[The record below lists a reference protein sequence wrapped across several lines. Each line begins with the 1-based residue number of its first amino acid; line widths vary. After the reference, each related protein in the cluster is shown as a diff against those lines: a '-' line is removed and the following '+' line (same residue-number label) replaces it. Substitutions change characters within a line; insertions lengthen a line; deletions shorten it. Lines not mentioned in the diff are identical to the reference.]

1 MTKYDKASC
10 LKWLDDNG
18 YKYDKMEHEAVFT
31 MEEMDAA
38 GITKN
43 GNVVKNLFVRN
54 AKGDKHYLVSAPENK
69 QIDMTKLA
77 LALGSTRLSFASPE
91 RMEKYLGVK
100 QGSVSP
106 LCVLND
112 ENHEVFVAF
121 DQSLMGEERIGVHPL
136 ENTATI
142 FMSFKDLKKII
153 EGEGNKFKCIK
164 L

>member
-1 MTKYDKASC
+1 MAKYDKAGC

-18 YKYDKMEHEAVFT
+18 YKYEKLEHAPVFT
-31 MEEMDAA
+31 MEEMDVA
-38 GITKN
+38 GITKQ

-54 AKGDKHYLVSAPENK
+54 AKGDKHYLVSAPEDRK
-69 QIDMTKLA
+69 IDMNKLA
-77 LALGSTRLSFASPE
+77 ILLGSTRLSFASPE
-91 RMEKYLGVK
+91 RMDKYLGVQ

-153 EGEGNKFKCIK
+153 EDQGNKFKCIK

>member
-1 MTKYDKASC
+1 MAKYDKAGC

-18 YKYDKMEHEAVFT
+18 YKYEKLEHAPVFT
-31 MEEMDAA
+31 MEEMDVA
-38 GITKN
+38 GITKK

-54 AKGDKHYLVSAPENK
+54 AKGDKHYLVSAPEDRK
-69 QIDMTKLA
+69 IDMNKLA
-77 LALGSTRLSFASPE
+77 ILLGSTRLSFASPE
-91 RMEKYLGVK
+91 RMDKYLGVQ

-153 EGEGNKFKCIK
+153 EDQGNKFKCIK

>member
-1 MTKYDKASC
+1 MAKYNKESC

-18 YKYDKMEHEAVFT
+18 YKYDKIEHAAVFT
-31 MEEMDAA
+31 MEEMEVA
-38 GITKN
+38 GITKA
-43 GNVVKNLFVRN
+43 GDVVKNLFVRN
-54 AKGDKHYLVSAPENK
+54 AKGDKHYLVSVPEDK
-69 QIDMTKLA
+69 HVDMTKLA

-91 RMEKYLGVK
+91 RMDKYLGVQ

-112 ENHEVFVAF
+112 ENHEVVVAF
-121 DQSLMGEERIGVHPL
+121 EQSLMGKERIGVHPL

-142 FMSFKDLKKII
+142 FMPFKDLKKII
-153 EGEGNKFKCIK
+153 EGSGNKFMCIK

>member
-1 MTKYDKASC
+1 MAKYDKASC

-121 DQSLMGEERIGVHPL
+121 DQSLMGEERVGVHPL

>member
-1 MTKYDKASC
+1 MAKYDKAGC

-18 YKYDKMEHEAVFT
+18 YKYDKIEHAAVFT
-31 MEEMDAA
+31 MEEMDVA

-54 AKGDKHYLVSAPENK
+54 AKGDKHYLVSAPEHK
-69 QIDMTKLA
+69 KIDMTKLA

-91 RMEKYLGVK
+91 RMDKYLGVEH
-100 QGSVSP
+100 GSVSP

-112 ENHEVFVAF
+112 ENHEVVVAF
-121 DQSLMGEERIGVHPL
+121 DNSLMGEERIGVHPL

-142 FMSFKDLKKII
+142 FLPFKDLKKII
-153 EGEGNKFKCIK
+153 EGQGNKFMCIK

>member
-1 MTKYDKASC
+1 MAKYDKAGC

-18 YKYDKMEHEAVFT
+18 YKYEKLEHSPVFT
-31 MEEMDAA
+31 MEEMDVA
-38 GITKN
+38 GITKQ

-54 AKGDKHYLVSAPENK
+54 AKGDKHYLVSAPEDRK
-69 QIDMTKLA
+69 IDMNKLA
-77 LALGSTRLSFASPE
+77 ILLGSTRLSFASPE
-91 RMEKYLGVK
+91 RMDKYLGVQ

-153 EGEGNKFKCIK
+153 EDQGNKFKCIK